1 MLSGAEA
8 SLVQNPALGPEA
20 LERLRTSRVAVIGAG
35 ALGGPLIAHL
45 ALLEIGLTIVDSDR
59 VEPANLGNQGF
70 PAGDSLGRWKSNVR
84 ARQVAAL
91 NPDCSVRAITARV
104 EDLGLAALVDCDA
117 FVTGLDSRI
126 SRMHV
131 NALSRQLGK
140 VWIDAALDGTGER
153 LLGTVAVYDARRSDS
168 ACFGCRFDRGSL
180 AAIASEGRGP
190 GCPSWRRADV
200 PVTAPTLQTSAF
212 AGVVA
217 GYQALWILR
226 LLLGRGDDLANQ
238 QLLIDCDRSPQVRC
252 LRMQRS
258 PQCLFHHA
266 PLAPL
271 RPAPGDTLGALLG
284 ATGADLGTEADQL
297 IFQNR
302 AVVMGLRCPDC
313 GVAREH
319 VRMSDA
325 YSDNEL
331 RCSWCAC
338 EPSPVME
345 PIEIKDR
352 LLREEVRRLA
362 DLNWNDL
369 GLPAADVVT
378 ASSGDRV
385 AHYIVNTSDVPGARH
400 YEGESAHA

>member
-1 MLSGAEA
+1 
-8 SLVQNPALGPEA
+8 
-20 LERLRTSRVAVIGAG
+20 VIGG
-35 ALGGPLIAHL
+35 GGLGGQIIPHFGM
-45 ALLEIGLTIVDSDR
+45 LEVGLTIVDSDR

-70 PAGDSLGRWKSNVR
+70 PAGASLGQWKSEVR

-91 NPDCSVRAITARV
+91 NPDCSVRAIAARV
-104 EDLGLAALVDCDA
+104 EDLGLAALADCDA
-117 FVTGLDSRI
+117 IVTGLDSRI

-131 NALSRQLGK
+131 NQLSRQLGK

-153 LLGTVAVYDARRSDS
+153 LLGTVTVYDGRRSDS
-168 ACFGCRFDRGSL
+168 ACYACRFDHGSL
-180 AAIASEGRGP
+180 AAIAREGRGP
-190 GCPSWRRADV
+190 GCPSWRRTDA
-200 PVTAPTLQTSAF
+200 PLTAPTLQTSAF

-217 GYQALWILR
+217 GYQALWTLR

-252 LRMQRS
+252 LRMERS
-258 PQCLFHHA
+258 PHCLFHHA
-266 PLAPL
+266 LLTPL

-284 ATGADLGTEADQL
+284 ATGADLGAEADQL

-338 EPSPVME
+338 EPGPVME

-385 AHYIVNTSDVPGARH
+385 AHYIVNTSGVPMARH
-400 YEGESAHA
+400 CDGGAAHA

>member
-1 MLSGAEA
+1 MIDGAE
-8 SLVQNPALGPEA
+8 SRLVQSPTLGREA
-20 LERLRTSRVAVIGAG
+20 LDRLRRSRLGVIGG
-35 ALGGPLIAHL
+35 GGLGGQLIPHFAM
-45 ALLEIGLTIVDSDR
+45 LEVGLTIVDSDR

-70 PAGDSLGRWKSNVR
+70 PAGASLGQSKSEVR

-104 EDLGLAALVDCDA
+104 EELGLAELADCDA
-117 FVTGLDSRI
+117 IVTGLDSRI

-131 NALSRQLGK
+131 NQLSRQLGK

-153 LLGTVAVYDARRSDS
+153 LLGTVTVYDGRRPDA
-168 ACFGCRFDRGSL
+168 ACYACRFDHGAL
-180 AAIASEGRGP
+180 AAIAREGRGP
-190 GCPSWRRADV
+190 GCPSWRRTDA
-200 PVTAPTLQTSAF
+200 PLTAPTLQTSAF

-217 GYQALWILR
+217 GYQALWTLR
-226 LLLGRGDDLANQ
+226 FLLGRGDDLANQ

-252 LRMQRS
+252 LRMERS
-258 PQCLFHHA
+258 PHCLFHHA
-266 PLAPL
+266 PLTPL

-284 ATGADLGTEADQL
+284 ATGADLGAEADQL

-302 AVVMGLRCPDC
+302 ALVMGLRCPDC

-325 YSDNEL
+325 FSDDEV

-338 EPSPVME
+338 EPGPVME

-362 DLNWNDL
+362 DLKWNDL

-378 ASSGDRV
+378 ASSGDCA
-385 AHYIVNTSDVPGARH
+385 AHYIVNTSGTSMARH
-400 YEGESAHA
+400 YEGESAHG